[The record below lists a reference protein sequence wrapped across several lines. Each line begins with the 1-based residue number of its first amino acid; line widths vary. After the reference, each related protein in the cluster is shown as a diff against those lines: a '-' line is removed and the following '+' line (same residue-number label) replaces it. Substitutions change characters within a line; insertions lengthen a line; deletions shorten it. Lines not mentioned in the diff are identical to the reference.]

1 MNVDYWERKADS
13 AKDAILDS
21 ADSCAS
27 SGTPI
32 QMAEIANKAG
42 ISVGT
47 IYRYFKDKEELEHAL
62 VSRMLVAM
70 TCDIESNVQ
79 TCEPPEAR
87 LHSMLRAVCETALK
101 HPGALYLFLRRYTYS
116 QLRTDHAAVG
126 ETMEAYQR
134 YVELERG
141 IIRDLKI
148 DSIPEVIAVSYLR
161 ASLLSALVH
170 LQDASREEHE
180 KSIDAAIGLTIHG
193 LLGARP

>member
-1 MNVDYWERKADS
+1 MDV
-13 AKDAILDS
+13 ILDS

-32 QMAEIANKAG
+32 NMAAIADKAG

-47 IYRYFKDKEELEHAL
+47 IYRYFKDKEELEQSL

-70 TCDIESNVQ
+70 TCDIESKVQ
-79 TCEPPEAR
+79 TCEPPEAQ

-101 HPGALYLFLRRYTYS
+101 HPGALFLFLRRFTYS
-116 QLRTDHAAVG
+116 QLQTDHAAVG
-126 ETMEAYQR
+126 ETIEAYRR

-141 IIRDLKI
+141 IIRDLRI
-148 DSIPEVIAVSYLR
+148 DSIPEAMVICYLR

-170 LQDASREEHE
+170 LQGASREEHE
-180 KSIDAAIGLTIHG
+180 KSIDAAVRLTIHG
-193 LLGARP
+193 LLGVRP